1 MNLIILGAG
10 GFANTI
16 ADIADQIKKYESI
29 RFLDDNKIGENII
42 GKCNEFSS
50 YIKDDVFFSAIGNNE
65 IRLNWI
71 TKIKEQNAKIATI
84 IHPTAYIS
92 PTCFIGTGCAIL
104 QNSIINTNCR
114 IEDGW
119 SYNQLWCNN

>member
-50 YIKDDVFFSAIGNNE
+50 YIKDDVFFFGY
-65 IRLNWI
+65 W
-71 TKIKEQNAKIATI
+71 Q
-84 IHPTAYIS
+84 
-92 PTCFIGTGCAIL
+92 
-104 QNSIINTNCR
+104 
-114 IEDGW
+114 
-119 SYNQLWCNN
+119 